1 MQKLKRVLLVLLS
14 LLILITIMFYTFQE
28 KLIFLPTQLPN
39 DYEYS
44 FDQPFEELFLDAPDG
59 AQLNALHFMVD
70 NPKGLVLYFHG
81 NAGDLSRWGNIG
93 TAFTALGYEIVVM
106 DYRGYGKSS
115 GERSEELLY
124 ADAQLFY
131 DHVRGIYDESQII
144 LYGRS
149 LGTGIASHL
158 GSNNN
163 PKKLIL
169 ETPYYSLVDVAKGR
183 FPILPVGQIMRYKL
197 PSFEFLK
204 SVEAPIRIFHGTE
217 DRVVPYESGKKL
229 FNSISNPDKKMY
241 TIPGG
246 RHNDLDGFEIYK
258 NGLKLELKD

>member
-1 MQKLKRVLLVLLS
+1 
-14 LLILITIMFYTFQE
+14 MFYTFQE
-28 KLIFLPTQLPN
+28 KLIFLPTQLPS
-39 DYEYS
+39 DYAYS
-44 FDQPFEELFLDAPDG
+44 FDQPFEELFLEAPDG
-59 AQLNALHFMVD
+59 AQLNALHFKVN

-81 NAGDLSRWGNIG
+81 NAGDLSRWGSIG
-93 TAFTALGYEIVVM
+93 STFTNLGYEIVVM

-115 GERSEELLY
+115 GERSEAVLY

-131 DHVRGIYDESQII
+131 DHVKGIYDESQIV

-158 GSNNN
+158 ASNNT

-183 FPILPVGQIMRYKL
+183 FPILPVGQMLRYRL
-197 PSFEFLK
+197 PSFQYLK
-204 SVEAPIRIFHGTE
+204 SVQAPIRIFHGTE

-229 FNSISNPDKKMY
+229 FESIPKSDKKMY

-246 RHNDLDGFEIYK
+246 RHNDLEGFEIYK
-258 NGLKLELKD
+258 NGLKSELTD